1 MGTTNEI
8 KSTNIG
14 QALIGK
20 TCQGCEKKFAE
31 KDIYEDNNWEIQFDT
46 SNDVN
51 LVDNEKGGYNL
62 TIWIR
67 NVYHS
72 DCYQAEEDNKVEEK
86 TEWEKLGEEIKNS
99 HPLDNYNKA
108 LKKAVEINSA
118 EQINKKKENGE

>member
-14 QALIGK
+14 QSLIGK
-20 TCQGCEKKFAE
+20 TCQGCEKKFTE
-31 KDIYEDNNWEIQFDT
+31 KDICENNNWEIEFDT

-67 NVYHS
+67 NAYHEYC
-72 DCYQAEEDNKVEEK
+72 DEAEASTEK
-86 TEWEKLGEEIKNS
+86 EKKTAWQELGERIKNS
-99 HPLDNYNKA
+99 NPVESLLESQRRHA
-108 LKKAVEINSA
+108 ELKKWE
-118 EQINKKKENGE
+118 K